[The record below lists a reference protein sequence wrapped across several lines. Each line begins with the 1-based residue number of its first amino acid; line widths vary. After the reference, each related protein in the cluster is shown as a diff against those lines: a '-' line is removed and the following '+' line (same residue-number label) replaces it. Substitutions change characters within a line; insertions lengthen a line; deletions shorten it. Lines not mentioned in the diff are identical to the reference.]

1 VLLIGRDEGALQSA
15 VAELGNSAFAQ
26 VIDVTDNEAATT
38 LASVAP
44 ITLGRLDGV
53 LVNAGGPPAG
63 DALRLTDEQWRHS
76 YELLL
81 GGPIRLVRELA
92 PLMTHGGSILFI
104 TSSSVRQPIPGL
116 DSSNVLRPSVT
127 ALAKCLAR
135 ELAPGIRVN
144 SIAPGRLD
152 TERVRSLD
160 QGRATSAGISLA
172 EQRERT
178 AAAIPL
184 GRYGNP
190 AELGRVA
197 VFLLSQAA
205 SYITGTSFQVDGG
218 LVTAIP

>member
-104 TSSSVRQPIPGL
+104 TSSSVRQPTPGL